1 MKEFVVFVFMKYR
14 NDQTEVLCVTDWG
27 NKNLSFFQPSGKQVD
42 ETLIEFAY
50 SFFFGQLSITLLF
63 FFLKTF
69 REC

>member
-1 MKEFVVFVFMKYR
+1 MKYR

-50 SFFFGQLSITLLF
+50 SFFFRSVINHAAVFLLKRF
-63 FFLKTF
+63 GNVKGSQ
-69 REC
+69 